1 MNKQELIEVI
11 KAKGEFESKAAAER
25 ALNAV
30 LEGIKEGVSST
41 GSVQIIGFGT
51 FEVKERAA
59 REGINPKTKE
69 PIKIEA
75 SKTVGFKAGS
85 ALKEIVK

>member
-1 MNKQELIEVI
+1 MNKQELIDVI
-11 KAKGEFESKAAAER
+11 KSKGEFESKAAAER

-30 LEGIKEGVSST
+30 LEGIKEGVKSS

-59 REGINPKTKE
+59 RDGINPKTKE
-69 PIKIEA
+69 AIKIEA

-85 ALKEIVK
+85 ALKELVK

>member
-11 KAKGEFESKAAAER
+11 KTKGDFESKAAAER